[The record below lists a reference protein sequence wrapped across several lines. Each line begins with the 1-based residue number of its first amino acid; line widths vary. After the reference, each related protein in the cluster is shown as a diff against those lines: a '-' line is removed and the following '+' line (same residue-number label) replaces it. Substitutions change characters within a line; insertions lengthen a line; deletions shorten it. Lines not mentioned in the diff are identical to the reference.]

1 MNQSN
6 NYISSLKKLLFT
18 ASLTVLSAASVNAA
32 DIVDTYEAGDMGF
45 LRNPMESANG
55 IVLTNNRYSE
65 IYTLKDNQ
73 LTTILQGRNCGL
85 YTNMSKDGKL
95 IGFKSFNDYDE
106 QAPAILDI
114 TTGTVTLLED
124 YVHECGQPSFS
135 DDGTVAYTMGNRL
148 IVRKGDSRK
157 AFDLG
162 FYTNIANIS
171 PDGTQVAYSNL
182 DGRTFIIDVTTGAKK
197 VLGITDGYRAI
208 WSPDGSKV
216 AFHIANGTLAVL
228 DRTANKVYDLGEGES
243 ATWANNS
250 EELIY
255 TTIERKNEIEV
266 YGSSIR
272 KINFNGTG
280 AVVLVN
286 SSASLPT
293 DAILT
298 SDNQLVIPYKTGEK
312 RGLSVKSLVN
322 GITPAAASVKE
333 QTVLSIAEEDEFGY
347 RFNSLEENPNAK
359 PSIVPAEGT
368 IGALDIPYLSQI
380 YDVPALSSGCTKYGY
395 VACAPTSASMYLGYY
410 GLLDKHATTS
420 RYDGG
425 TDYYAWHVGR
435 SYTNQKNTKTF
446 SATAYGNGCYG
457 VQGGYGFMW
466 TTSSP
471 RSTFVEYMTL
481 NGCTSSAMQ
490 WYASTSWTK
499 FVSESSAG
507 RPTLLCIALESSG
520 HLILGFRTN
529 CTYTTA
535 GGFAS
540 RTGSFVCHDPYGDCN
555 DTYWGDGDGYHS
567 SYDWIGY
574 NSGRANIGTF
584 YYSCTA
590 VPPTTAV
597 TPSLKCNPSS
607 VTLEGEVGSSEVKYV
622 DVKVTGQY
630 LSSAIAVA
638 SATSA
643 ITVEKLS
650 GWNDLTGGTLR
661 LTLNTNFSKGAG
673 TYESYVAVQS
683 TSSYRVEI
691 KTSVTLTGTSDPSQ
705 GSTTDVIS
713 SLSEK
718 WNYSYANS
726 KTADWITYGSQVTQD
741 MAFNNGKLYV
751 VDKSA
756 AAIYIVNAYTGAK
769 TGALSTTACSG
780 GAHTLSAVEA
790 LGSSIIASNLSNNTN
805 VNLKIYKW
813 TSDTAEPTVMLDA
826 ALPAARLG
834 DAMSVSGNETD
845 GKIWFV
851 NGSNVY
857 YYTVKNG
864 AITSTTPTTIALT
877 KDGAAFSTTSSY
889 ANVTVESDGSFW
901 VASSNLAT
909 AHFSATGAYI
919 EELSLADA
927 QGTDYKTFTLG
938 SKKYA
943 IATSYLRL
951 AIPTGATA
959 STLADG
965 AFTLMDITNGISSAT
980 TIGTYPSAGLGN
992 IRNTSFRNSLCY
1004 EVTSTHVNAW
1014 VLIPFQGAAYYSFQH
1029 TVPGTSTEVKEAVL
1043 SASPATVALECNAGE
1058 TAFTNVTISGSELH
1072 SALTAT
1078 SSDSNTFAVVDNTT
1092 YNSTDLT
1099 VSGTVQIIFKPTA
1112 KGNYTGTITLTG
1124 TDGNG
1129 ADKSITIAVTGTAND
1144 ASGIQN
1150 DEVSALTEVWN
1161 YSYATNN
1168 NGGWVTFPTQATN
1181 DMTFNDGKLYVIHR
1195 TGNTDNKIYI
1205 VNAYTGAKTGELNT
1219 DDCTSGIHY
1228 LSGIETI
1235 GGKVI
1240 ACNLQTNAANP
1251 LVVYLWDND
1260 TATPTKL
1267 LETTE
1272 RPVARIGDA
1281 LSVSGDLND
1290 GRLWFVNDSTTF
1302 FYPIKDGVCSTTPT
1316 TINLTKD
1323 GAAYKISPTYSFN
1336 VTVEEDGSFWI
1347 ISKDYAPTH
1356 FTTNGVYIEEISSD
1370 VLSDKQGT
1378 DIKFINL
1385 GSKKY
1390 AVATTYLRL
1399 ATPTGATSST
1409 LADGAFTLMDITD
1422 GISSA
1427 TKVNTYPSAGLGN
1440 VRNTSFRSSLC
1451 TEVTSSDLNVW
1462 VLIPMQ
1468 GAAYY
1473 KFQHSTVSG
1482 VEEGLAA
1489 ATGTVNIAVSN
1500 KQLTVTGCEATRID
1514 VYSIAGAIAASENG
1528 TNTVSLDALNPGM
1541 YIVVVF
1547 DQSGNRTIQKI
1558 LL

>member
-1 MNQSN
+1 MYSTNRFTSL
-6 NYISSLKKLLFT
+6 LKKAMLFAT
-18 ASLTVLSAASVNAA
+18 LSVSSISYAE
-32 DIVDTYEAGDMGF
+32 IDTHEIGDMGY
-45 LRNPMESANG
+45 LRTPMESANG
-55 IVLTNNRYSE
+55 LIVTNNRYSE
-65 IYTLKDNQ
+65 IYTLKDNK
-73 LTTILQGRNCGL
+73 LTPILQGRNCGL
-85 YTNMSKDGKL
+85 YTNMSHDGKL
-95 IGFKSFNDYDE
+95 VGFKTFNEFDQ
-106 QAPAILDI
+106 QAPAILDV
-114 TTGTVTLLED
+114 TTGAVTILDEF
-124 YVHECGQPSFS
+124 VHECGQVSFS
-135 DDGTVAYTMGNRL
+135 NDGTIAYTMGNRL
-148 IVRKGDSRK
+148 IVRKGNERR

-182 DGRTFIIDVTTGAKK
+182 DGRMFIINLATGAKENLA
-197 VLGITDGYRAI
+197 VQDGYRPI
-208 WSPDGSKV
+208 WSPDGSK
-216 AFHIANGTLAVL
+216 IAVHVTNGTLSVFERAS
-228 DRTANKVYDLGEGES
+228 KKIYELGEGEAAS
-243 ATWANNS
+243 WANNS
-250 EELIY
+250 EELIF
-255 TTIERKNEIEV
+255 TKTERINEMQIKGNTIQKVNFD
-266 YGSSIR
+266 GSNAI
-272 KINFNGTG
+272 T
-280 AVVLVN
+280 LVSLSEN
-286 SSASLPT
+286 LPT

-298 SDNQLVIPYKTGEK
+298 SDNQLITSYKTGLK
-312 RGLSVKSLVN
+312 RGLAMKSFST
-322 GITPAAASVKE
+322 GITPSATSVE
-333 QTVLSIAEEDEFGY
+333 EIPVLTINEEDLVGARLPDPED
-347 RFNSLEENPNAK
+347 NPNIK
-359 PSIVPAEGT
+359 PSPVPAEGT

-380 YDVPALSSGCTKYGY
+380 YDVPATSAGCTKYGY

-410 GLLDKHATTS
+410 GLLNKVATTS
-420 RYDGG
+420 RYDGK
-425 TDYYAWHVGR
+425 TDYYAYHVGR
-435 SYTNQKNTKTF
+435 SYTNQKGTKTF
-446 SATAYGNGCYG
+446 SATANGNGCSG
-457 VQGGYGFMW
+457 VAGGYGYMW
-466 TTSSP
+466 STGSP
-471 RSTFVEYMTL
+471 RTHFTDYMTL
-481 NGCTSSAMQ
+481 NGCTSSVMQ
-490 WYASTSWTK
+490 WTASSSWTK
-499 FVSESSAG
+499 FKSESSAG

-535 GGFAS
+535 GGFVT

-555 DTYWGDGDGYHS
+555 DSKWGDGDGYHS

-607 VTLEGEVGSSEVKYV
+607 ITLEGEVGSSEVKYV
-622 DVKVTGQY
+622 DVKVTGENLTTA
-630 LSSAIAVA
+630 LSVA

-643 ITVEKLS
+643 ITVSKLS
-650 GWNDLTGGTLR
+650 GWDDYKGGTLR

-673 TYESYVAVQS
+673 TYSSYVAVQS

-705 GSTTDVIS
+705 GSTTDIIS
-713 SLSEK
+713 SLTEK
-718 WNYSYANS
+718 WNYSLANG

-756 AAIYIVNAYTGAK
+756 AAIYIIDAYTGAK
-769 TGALSTTACSG
+769 TGALNTTSCTG

-790 LGSSIIASNLSNNTN
+790 LGNSIIASNLSNNTS

-845 GKIWFV
+845 GRIWFV

-877 KDGAAFSTTSSY
+877 KDGAAYSTTSSY

-901 VASSNLAT
+901 IASSNLAT

-919 EELSLADA
+919 EELSLADV
-927 QGTDYKTFTLG
+927 QGTDYKSFALG

-943 IATSYLRL
+943 IATSYLKL
-951 AIPTGATA
+951 AIPSGATT

-965 AFTLMDITNGISSAT
+965 AFTLLDITNGISSAT
-980 TIGTYPSAGLGN
+980 TVGTYPSAGLGN

-1014 VLIPFQGAAYYSFQH
+1014 ILIPFQGAAYYTFQH
-1029 TVPGTSTEVKEAVL
+1029 TVPGTSTEVPEAEL
-1043 SASPATVALECNAGE
+1043 SATPATASLQCNINE
-1058 TAFTNVTISGSELH
+1058 TAFTNITVTGANIHEAISV
-1072 SALTAT
+1072 
-1078 SSDSNTFAVVDNTT
+1078 SSSNDVFTVVDNTT
-1092 YNSTDLT
+1092 YNSTDLS
-1099 VSGTVQIIFKPTA
+1099 VSGTIQVIFKPTA
-1112 KGNYTGTITLTG
+1112 KGNYSGTITITG

-1129 ADKSITIAVTGTAND
+1129 ADKSITISISGVAED
-1144 ASGIQN
+1144 ASGVQN
-1150 DEVSALTEVWN
+1150 EVVTALTEVWN

-1181 DMTFNDGKLYVIHR
+1181 DMTLNDGKLYVVHR
-1195 TGNTDNKIYI
+1195 TDNTDNKIYI
-1205 VNAYTGAKTGELNT
+1205 ADAYTGAKTGELNT
-1219 DDCTSGIHY
+1219 TDCTTGVHY
-1228 LSGIETI
+1228 ISGIETI
-1235 GGKVI
+1235 GNKVI
-1240 ACNLQTNAANP
+1240 ACNLQTNIANP
-1251 LVVYLWDND
+1251 LVVYMWDND
-1260 TATPTKL
+1260 NATPTKL

-1316 TINLTKD
+1316 TIKLTKD
-1323 GAAYKISPTYSFN
+1323 GVAYKISPTYSFN

-1356 FTTNGVYIEEISSD
+1356 FTTDGVYIEEISTD
-1370 VLSDKQGT
+1370 VLGDKQGT
-1378 DIKFINL
+1378 DIKFIKL
-1385 GSKKY
+1385 GTKEY
-1390 AVATTYLRL
+1390 AAATTYLKL
-1399 ATPTGATSST
+1399 ATPAGATSAT

-1427 TKVNTYPSAGLGN
+1427 TKIGTYPATGLGN

-1451 TEVTSSDLNVW
+1451 TEVTQSDLNVW

-1468 GAAYY
+1468 GVTYY

-1482 VEEGLAA
+1482 IE
-1489 ATGTVNIAVSN
+1489 NIAECNDVKVIVSGST
-1500 KQLTVTGCEATRID
+1500 LTVAGAEASRID
-1514 VYSIAGAIAASENG
+1514 IYSIAGALCASEVG
-1528 TNTVSLDALNPGM
+1528 SNTINVDILSGM
-1541 YIVVVF
+1541 YIVVVT
-1547 DQSGNRTIQKI
+1547 DANGNKTTHKI